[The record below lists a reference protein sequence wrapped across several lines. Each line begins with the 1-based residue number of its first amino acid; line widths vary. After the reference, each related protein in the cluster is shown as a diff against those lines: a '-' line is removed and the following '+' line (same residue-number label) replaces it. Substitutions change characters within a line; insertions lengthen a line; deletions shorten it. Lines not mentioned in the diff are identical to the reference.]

1 MDIQAGAIDRVLE
14 DCVHV
19 LKAIRNEHASDR
31 KPYAVDLRRLLESG
45 LILRFGEYLQFLEK
59 YGFLKLDRRSDVLAL
74 TRPGSELI
82 DGKLSR
88 SESLKGDASY
98 HFGDRLN
105 GLSLEHSGVS
115 ELSAPIDGRYLLHRE
130 IGAGA
135 LSKVSAG
142 IQLSL
147 NQKVAIKTFDGL
159 STLFA
164 GGITP
169 SLRRELRQT
178 IEMNAAI
185 QSHFVLSILDMNVDA
200 DVPYAVSELCTGGN
214 LRTLMDAQ
222 SLTPDVALA
231 LFHQMALGLNSA
243 HESGVVHGDLKPEN
257 ILLTQQGNAK
267 VSDLGFTRLA
277 QADST
282 SQQRAYVGYASL
294 GYLAPEMFRQD
305 RTYTVASDIYAMG
318 IILYELLVGRLPG
331 RRSPL
336 PSLLI
341 EELPEGVDDL
351 FDSMADDDYEARI
364 ESMAEVLT
372 RLDTI
377 LGRDDASN
385 RAEIFLSA
393 PFELPK
399 NDLMLPETVLR
410 SEAVSVGNERTEGA
424 QAGDDQPK
432 GVDETS
438 NASVNEMDTRG
449 FETIN
454 SASLE
459 QNELDEHGLP
469 EQVEELEAVQTD
481 NEEARQADL
490 AGNIDDGAQEP
501 APAVESKVES
511 LPDLEASLALDRREA
526 TEVMG
531 PDRTSMLDPVVD
543 D

>member
-1 MDIQAGAIDRVLE
+1 MDIQIGAIDRVLE

-59 YGFLKLDRRSDVLAL
+59 YGFLKLDRRSDVLTL
-74 TRPGSELI
+74 TRPGTELI

-98 HFGDRLN
+98 HFGERLN
-105 GLSLEHSGVS
+105 EVSLGHSAAS

-130 IGAGA
+130 IGTGA

-147 NQKVAIKTFDGL
+147 NQPVAIKTFDGL
-159 STLFA
+159 LTLFA
-164 GGITP
+164 GGATP
-169 SLRRELRQT
+169 SLRRELRQA

-185 QSHFVLSILDMNVDA
+185 KSHFVLSILDMNVDA
-200 DVPYAVSELCTGGN
+200 DVPYAVSELCAGGN
-214 LRTLMDAQ
+214 LRTLMDTQ
-222 SLTPDVALA
+222 TLTPDVALA
-231 LFHQMALGLNSA
+231 LFHQMALGLNAA

-257 ILLTQQGNAK
+257 ILLTEHGNAK
-267 VSDLGFTRLA
+267 ISDLGFMRLA
-277 QADST
+277 QTDST

-305 RTYTVASDIYAMG
+305 RTYTVSSDVYAMG

-336 PSLLI
+336 PSLLV
-341 EELPEGVDDL
+341 EGLPEGVDEL
-351 FDSMADDDYEARI
+351 FDSMADDDHDARI
-364 ESMAEVLT
+364 ENMNEVLT

-377 LGRDDASN
+377 LGRDDAMS

-393 PFELPK
+393 PFELPQHVF
-399 NDLMLPETVLR
+399 MLPEVAP
-410 SEAVSVGNERTEGA
+410 SSHAVSD
-424 QAGDDQPK
+424 GDDVQREDK
-432 GVDETS
+432 QTQDVGQAEYDGGDQDLEV
-438 NASVNEMDTRG
+438 RG
-449 FETIN
+449 LETIN
-454 SASLE
+454 SASLDPDEVNEE
-459 QNELDEHGLP
+459 QTP
-469 EQVEELEAVQTD
+469 EQAEPASQADSDEDSDEAQQAVAPAPETKVEPPLEA
-481 NEEARQADL
+481 
-490 AGNIDDGAQEP
+490 EP
-501 APAVESKVES
+501 A
-511 LPDLEASLALDRREA
+511 LPLDRREA

-531 PDRTSMLDPVVD
+531 PERTSMIDPLVD